1 MKALNMAWNQSRVE
15 NGESRSENGR
25 KPSILNTSIAIVS
38 VVILVVT
45 GGVAWWAL
53 RAREE
58 TTRPVDNRRTPPA
71 KIVKATPV
79 SALPEKVPA
88 SQEKSVEIRR
98 TEDGRYMKYVD
109 GEKAWMYPRRS
120 VDPPART
127 NGQHRTL
134 SIEQRIFKY
143 RSDMDIAGLLMAQPG
158 DMPIGEPEYDRYFKR
173 EFLKSLEDPAFLLKS
188 DTEEE
193 RALKKAVI
201 EVKAELKERYDA
213 GEDLA
218 KIMKEARNELRELGA
233 YKSELEEEV
242 RRLSKDGSLGAEDI
256 EDLVAAANKMLEAR
270 GVTPIEKGGFLRHQ
284 LRLRNANSV
293 GKGGERGND
302 DE

>member
-1 MKALNMAWNQSRVE
+1 MAWNQSRIE
-15 NGESRSENGR
+15 NGKSRIENGR
-25 KPSILNTSIAIVS
+25 KPSILNPRLTVAAVAI
-38 VVILVVT
+38 LAVT

-53 RAREE
+53 RGREE
-58 TTRPVDNRRTPPA
+58 TTRPADDRRTPPS

-79 SALPEKVPA
+79 SAPTGKVPA

-120 VDPPART
+120 IDPPART

-143 RSDMDIAGLLMAQPG
+143 RSDMDIAGLLMSQPG

-218 KIMKEARNELRELGA
+218 QIMKEARNELRELGA
-233 YKSELEEEV
+233 YKRELEEEV

-256 EDLVAAANKMLEAR
+256 EDLVAAANRMLEAR
-270 GVTPIEKGGFLRHQ
+270 GVAPIKKGGFLRHQ

-293 GKGGERGND
+293 GNGGEGRKD